1 MLTAWFA
8 LVALFFPVP
17 FYAAHGAIPPDPNG
31 PSFLGT
37 RIEFLLLTLVLPGVA
52 IFNHQPFYAA
62 AAGLVVISDCKLFFD
77 LSSAFAHHFWGDLP
91 LLDQLIHKHLGLAS
105 DQLAG
110 ACRTCPGEPGGTRQ
124 DAGESP
130 FGQLFPLHYQ
140 DLEES
145 ANDLEVPQ
153 QYISADDGI
162 TFLRRG
168 RKMDEE
174 LRASVLLVDDEQD
187 FLQVLKSRLQAR
199 GLEVTI
205 ASSGE
210 QGVKEV
216 EVGHQFDLIILDL
229 AMPGMD
235 GLETLRQIKSRQPD
249 AEIVMLSGRGT
260 IRNSIEAMKLGAVD
274 FLEKPLELNKLL
286 SKIGQAKKN
295 RMLMI
300 ESKSIA
306 EVEKIIQS
314 KGW

>member
-1 MLTAWFA
+1 
-8 LVALFFPVP
+8 
-17 FYAAHGAIPPDPNG
+17 
-31 PSFLGT
+31 
-37 RIEFLLLTLVLPGVA
+37 
-52 IFNHQPFYAA
+52 
-62 AAGLVVISDCKLFFD
+62 
-77 LSSAFAHHFWGDLP
+77 
-91 LLDQLIHKHLGLAS
+91 
-105 DQLAG
+105 
-110 ACRTCPGEPGGTRQ
+110 
-124 DAGESP
+124 
-130 FGQLFPLHYQ
+130 
-140 DLEES
+140 
-145 ANDLEVPQ
+145 
-153 QYISADDGI
+153 
-162 TFLRRG
+162 
-168 RKMDEE
+168 MDEE

-235 GLETLRQIKSRQPD
+235 GLETLRQIKSRQPE
-249 AEIVMLSGRGT
+249 AEIMMLSGRGT

>member
-1 MLTAWFA
+1 
-8 LVALFFPVP
+8 
-17 FYAAHGAIPPDPNG
+17 
-31 PSFLGT
+31 
-37 RIEFLLLTLVLPGVA
+37 
-52 IFNHQPFYAA
+52 
-62 AAGLVVISDCKLFFD
+62 
-77 LSSAFAHHFWGDLP
+77 
-91 LLDQLIHKHLGLAS
+91 
-105 DQLAG
+105 
-110 ACRTCPGEPGGTRQ
+110 
-124 DAGESP
+124 
-130 FGQLFPLHYQ
+130 
-140 DLEES
+140 
-145 ANDLEVPQ
+145 
-153 QYISADDGI
+153 
-162 TFLRRG
+162 RRG

-235 GLETLRQIKSRQPD
+235 GLETLRQIKSRQPE
-249 AEIVMLSGRGT
+249 AEIMMLSGRGT